1 MPSQKTIS
9 KDYQKINDKIVITET
24 VEKTF
29 TKDEL
34 IAEKQNYQ
42 RQKSQI
48 IVQMNQLKERYEQIN
63 EFEENIYGYIAE
75 FTEEELPQI
84 PSK

>member
-1 MPSQKTIS
+1 MPSQKTLG
-9 KDYQKINDKIVITET
+9 KEHQKINGKIVITET

-63 EFEENIYGYIAE
+63 EFEENVDGYIAE

-84 PSK
+84 PTK

>member
-1 MPSQKTIS
+1 MPAQKLIS
-9 KDYQKINDKIVITET
+9 KDHQKINGKMVITET

-63 EFEENIYGYIAE
+63 EFEKNVDSYIAE

>member
-1 MPSQKTIS
+1 MPAQKMIS
-9 KDYQKINDKIVITET
+9 KDHQKINGKIVITET

-63 EFEENIYGYIAE
+63 EFEENVDGYIAE

>member
-1 MPSQKTIS
+1 MAEQKLIS
-9 KDYQKINDKIVITET
+9 KNHQKINGKMVITET

-29 TKDEL
+29 TKDDL

-63 EFEENIYGYIAE
+63 EFEKNVDRYIAE

-84 PSK
+84 PSE

>member
-1 MPSQKTIS
+1 MPAQKLIS
-9 KDYQKINDKIVITET
+9 KDHQKINGKIVITET

-63 EFEENIYGYIAE
+63 EFEKNVDNYIAE

>member
-1 MPSQKTIS
+1 MPLQKIIGKEHQKT
-9 KDYQKINDKIVITET
+9 NGKIVITET
-24 VEKTF
+24 VEKVF

-48 IVQMNQLKERYEQIN
+48 IAQMNQLKERYEQIN
-63 EFEENIYGYIAE
+63 EAETNVDGYIEE
-75 FTEEELPQI
+75 FMEDELPQI
-84 PSK
+84 PTK